1 MLGYSGDL
9 TVHYYLLTD
18 PLLGLLVARIMDKR
32 LKGKTGHSGCKGG
45 FLLGSISRNIITTY
59 LLPGYLSGVELD
71 SHSNLSAKY
80 KEAFESKG
88 SSSFA
93 PTVAP
98 RGYVQK
104 VSVEGKSPLP
114 VDMPLGA
121 EKAHKHRE
129 QCLLASFGTHG
140 VDAVALSMVCAMWL
154 QDCRTIDSVFQHC
167 CSLGLLSAA
176 SDAHMPLLP
185 LHTYG
190 LFEAFLSSAS
200 SFSPIPSST
209 SSASSSAAFYTPHP
223 LSPIAGHVMAEKVRG
238 SISAAAL
245 VRWMLVSG
253 TNKEAE
259 ESRSG
264 CEDDTELPPLSLPS
278 TEFKRYNNRNLNFN
292 TQQLSNVLSSV
303 ELLVMD
309 GAKQSAHRSVI
320 MKVQG
325 LKIKIMQSLAQ
336 QRRVN
341 SRTDDPGEN
350 ALYEN
355 DFKKACRSSFMSWKS
370 AFARERAQQQDEEKN
385 LSASSRLSLG
395 AQVANTDIFDQPLR
409 RAPRATQDVPAVSA
423 TSAAPAPAPASAP
436 APSPQAAF
444 DIFDQPVRRAPRAT
458 QDVPAVS
465 EAAASASPTEP
476 VLALLPYIPP
486 EPTDIDMK

>member
-1 MLGYSGDL
+1 M
-9 TVHYYLLTD
+9 
-18 PLLGLLVARIMDKR
+18 
-32 LKGKTGHSGCKGG
+32 GKTGHSGSKGG
-45 FLLGSISRNIITTY
+45 FILGSISRNIITTY

-93 PTVAP
+93 PSVAP
-98 RGYVQK
+98 RGYGQK
-104 VSVEGKSPLP
+104 VSGEGKSPLS

-200 SFSPIPSST
+200 SFSPAPSSI
-209 SSASSSAAFYTPHP
+209 SSSSSSAAFCTPHP

-253 TNKEAE
+253 TNKEAG
-259 ESRSG
+259 ESRSS
-264 CEDDTELPPLSLPS
+264 CEGGRELPPLPLPL
-278 TEFKRYNNRNLNFN
+278 TEFKRYNNRNLNLN
-292 TQQLSNVLSSV
+292 TQQLSNALSSV

-355 DFKKACRSSFMSWKS
+355 GFKKACRSSFMSWKS
-370 AFARERAQQQDEEKN
+370 AYARERAQQQEEEKN
-385 LSASSRLSLG
+385 ISASSRGSLG
-395 AQVANTDIFDQPLR
+395 VQV
-409 RAPRATQDVPAVSA
+409 VSA
-423 TSAAPAPAPASAP
+423 
-436 APSPQAAF
+436 

-465 EAAASASPTEP
+465 AASASASLVSAPAPAPSPQAAFDIFDQPMRRAPRATQDVPAVSTASAASASASATVP
-476 VLALLPYIPP
+476 VLAPVPSIPS
-486 EPTDIDMK
+486 ELTDLDMK